1 MPINVIIELD
11 DDMKYLEYIKQSFHE
26 LRNSPKNNM
35 ILAREYECFRFAA
48 FSRTGG
54 LEMKIKLT
62 CKITLAIF
70 MLVIIVSLPLHT
82 AFAATAKEINVS
94 VDVSLDRFIKEVKG
108 ANEFLKAAKG
118 VLVIPNVIQAGLI
131 IGGEYGEGALRI
143 GGQTVDYY
151 NVTAASLG
159 YQIGA
164 QRKDVILVFMD
175 EAVLKKFRNSDNW
188 QAGVDGT
195 VTIMEYGAEG
205 SIDTTKFKQ
214 PIVGFV
220 FGQKGLMAGAM
231 IQGSKFT
238 KLKK

>member
-1 MPINVIIELD
+1 
-11 DDMKYLEYIKQSFHE
+11 MKMKLTGK
-26 LRNSPKNNM
+26 M
-35 ILAREYECFRFAA
+35 ILP
-48 FSRTGG
+48 
-54 LEMKIKLT
+54 
-62 CKITLAIF
+62 IF
-70 MLVIIVSLPLHT
+70 MLTIIITLPLPT
-82 AFAATAKEINVS
+82 AFAATAKEIKVS
-94 VDVSLDRFIKEVKG
+94 VDVALERFAKEVKG
-108 ANEFLKAAKG
+108 ANDFLKAAKG

-131 IGGEYGEGALRI
+131 IGAEYGEGTLRI
-143 GGQTVDYY
+143 GGQNVDYY
-151 NVTAASLG
+151 NMAAGSLG

-175 EAVLKKFRNSDNW
+175 QAALKTFRNSDNW

-195 VTIMEYGAEG
+195 VAVMEYGAEG

-231 IQGSKFT
+231 IEGAKFT

>member
-1 MPINVIIELD
+1 MIWNAA
-11 DDMKYLEYIKQSFHE
+11 SF
-26 LRNSPKNNM
+26 L
-35 ILAREYECFRFAA
+35 
-48 FSRTGG
+48 RTGG
-54 LEMKIKLT
+54 VKMKTKFTGKMTLT
-62 CKITLAIF
+62 VF
-70 MLVIIVSLPLHT
+70 MLVIILSLPLHT
-82 AFAATAKEINVS
+82 ALAATAKEINVS
-94 VDVSLDRFIKEVKG
+94 VEVALERFAKEVKG

-118 VLVIPNVIQAGLI
+118 ILVIPNVLQAGLI

-151 NVTAASLG
+151 NITTASLG

-164 QRKDVILVFMD
+164 QRKDVVLVFMD
-175 EAVLKKFRNSDNW
+175 EAALKKFRNSDNW

-195 VTIMEYGAEG
+195 VTVMEYGAEG
-205 SIDTTKFKQ
+205 SVDTTKFKQ

-220 FGQKGLMAGAM
+220 FGQKGLMAGAT

>member
-1 MPINVIIELD
+1 M
-11 DDMKYLEYIKQSFHE
+11 
-26 LRNSPKNNM
+26 
-35 ILAREYECFRFAA
+35 
-48 FSRTGG
+48 
-54 LEMKIKLT
+54 
-62 CKITLAIF
+62 TLAIF
-70 MLVIIVSLPLHT
+70 ILVLIIGRPFYTV
-82 AFAATAKEINVS
+82 FAATAKEINVS
-94 VDVSLDRFIKEVKG
+94 VDVSLDRFIKKVKG

-143 GGQTVDYY
+143 GGKTVNYY
-151 NVTAASLG
+151 NITTASLG

-164 QRKDVILVFMD
+164 QRKDVLLIFMD
-175 EAVLKKFRNSDNW
+175 ETALKKFRTSYNW

-195 VTIMEYGAEG
+195 VTIMKYGAEG